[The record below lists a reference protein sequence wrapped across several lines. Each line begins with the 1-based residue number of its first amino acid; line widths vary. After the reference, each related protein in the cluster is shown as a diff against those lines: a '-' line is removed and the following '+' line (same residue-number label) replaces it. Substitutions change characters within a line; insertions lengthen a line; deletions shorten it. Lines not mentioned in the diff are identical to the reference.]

1 MQETSLNW
9 NKMQEQDV
17 ITAPAYLEVKLTVTD
32 PELYGAA
39 EATVTE
45 GEEFYS
51 NVKTLL
57 NDTDILTQKI
67 MTCEHNLNILSGGFV
82 AVDQDP
88 PHVKNGYIGTQFS
101 ADDGNYENPPII
113 TIELPKTFKTLLEG
127 ISIAWGTAYD
137 AECADTFKVTV
148 YSDSDVVLEKT
159 VSGNRDKVSKINYE
173 LESYSKV
180 TVEILKWSLPV
191 HRPRV
196 AYILLGI
203 EHTYLRDAVT
213 QYSHAMECDL
223 LSNELPTVDISFEVD
238 NLDMTFDPDNDTGLS
253 KYLMTRQRVA
263 TRYGY
268 TINGSIEVVKGGIAY
283 LDDWETP
290 RNSVTAKFKASSLLT
305 FMDDKFTG
313 TTTTKTTLYDL
324 TVMALEASQIPPLQ
338 SGEVPWLIDDALK
351 TLTVPSS
358 ADLKNYTNAE
368 IVQLAANAACCI
380 VYQSRDGILHVEPYT
395 LPNEIQSEISTFY
408 QFGYPQTSL
417 SQPLKQIR
425 VNDDYLLSV
434 AESGATKEIK
444 NPLIA
449 SGAEETVAKWARDIL
464 LNRQNLN
471 GECRIDPN
479 VDILDSVN
487 IDTPFRRNR
496 AILTYVG
503 ITFNGAFRGKYE
515 GTVFPI
521 AEESEE

>member
-1 MQETSLNW
+1 MQKTSLNW
-9 NKMQEQDV
+9 DKTQEQDV

-39 EATVTE
+39 EASVTGE
-45 GEEFYS
+45 EEFYS

-67 MTCEHNLNILSGGFV
+67 MTCEHNLCILSGGFT
-82 AVDQDP
+82 AVNREP
-88 PHVKNGYIGTQFS
+88 PHEKNGYIGTQIS
-101 ADDGNYENPPII
+101 AEDGSYESPPVI
-113 TIELPKTFKTLLEG
+113 TIELPKTFTTLLEG
-127 ISIAWGTAYD
+127 VSIAWGTAYD

-148 YSDSDVVLEKT
+148 YSGTNVVMEKT
-159 VSGNRDKVSKINYE
+159 VSGNRDKVSQISYE

-180 TVEILKWSLPV
+180 TVEIQKWSLPGR
-191 HRPRV
+191 RPRV

-203 EHTYLRDAVT
+203 EHTYLRESVT
-213 QYSHAMECDL
+213 KYSHAMECDL

-268 TINGSIEVVKGGIAY
+268 TMNGRIEVVKGGIAY

-313 TTTTKTTLYDL
+313 TATSSTTLYDL
-324 TVMALEASQIPPLQ
+324 TVMALESSQIPPLQ
-338 SGEVPWLIDDALK
+338 SGEVPWLIDDALRELK
-351 TLTVPSS
+351 VPTN
-358 ADLKNYTNAE
+358 ADLKNYTNAQ

-380 VYQSRDGILHVEPYT
+380 VYQSRDGVLHVEPYT
-395 LPNEIQSEISTFY
+395 LPGEIQSEVSTHY

-434 AESGATKEIK
+434 AENGVTKEIK

-449 SGAEETVAKWARDIL
+449 SGKEAAVATWARDIL
-464 LNRQNLN
+464 LNRQSLN
-471 GECRIDPN
+471 GECRIDPK

-487 IDTPFRRNR
+487 IDTPFRTNR

-521 AEESEE
+521 TEVAEK